1 MKIGREH
8 VASDAPHRPSALEQL
23 PTVSRPA
30 AFVAMVAG
38 GSALAVAGDGDL
50 LRALGV
56 IVATSGTWLLGGIL
70 RPAPDA
76 GLAGRV
82 RDLTRE
88 RDAWATIATR
98 LGDVLDGAG
107 EPVGVRPPA
116 PRAEAGPAD
125 GDEKP
130 HHGGGRPGRL
140 AALPPDHDAEGL
152 DPSAG
157 DPE

>member
-1 MKIGREH
+1 MRIDREH
-8 VASDAPHRPSALEQL
+8 VGDAPRSLAAAIPDLRH
-23 PTVSRPA
+23 PA

-38 GSALAVAGDGDL
+38 GSALAVAGGEDL
-50 LRALGV
+50 VRALGLLASV
-56 IVATSGTWLLGGIL
+56 SGAWLLAAAF

-76 GLAGRV
+76 GLAARL
-82 RDLTRE
+82 RDVTRE
-88 RDAWATIATR
+88 RDAWAAIAAR

-107 EPVGVRPPA
+107 APVGVRPPA
-116 PRAEAGPAD
+116 PRAEAGPALD
-125 GDEKP
+125 PEKP

-157 DPE
+157 DLE